1 MLEDKG
7 KHKERAG
14 KKRKAEK
21 RINCRREEGGGN
33 TRRLLTANSLVA
45 IIKKQLC

>member
-21 RINCRREEGGGN
+21 RINCRKGQEERGG
-33 TRRLLTANSLVA
+33 RRKHQKAANS
-45 IIKKQLC
+45 Q